1 MSRSYTR
8 EWVGTY
14 YMADTGTLFENQ
26 KIWHHQAQILTYGHN
41 YWN

>member
-14 YMADTGTLFENQ
+14 YMADVGTLFENQ

-41 YWN
+41 YCN